1 MDDQNAANS
10 GSADVEME
18 EAAGGEP
25 GQQPAKKATWAR
37 KPPRRRR
44 LYSRNARNGVDTK
57 IGSIRAAVARAAA
70 ASDLSAATEQLPT
83 PAAADPPLAL
93 TKQTAEQA
101 RKELGYAKRS
111 LRLSKRNRSIVEQE
125 LKVAASSHTQALEMQ
140 QSKLA
145 AKSQECRKL
154 AALAQSRRKE
164 ANEAKTSEIQAQ
176 AEVAR
181 HRLELSNRDKAASTL

>member
-1 MDDQNAANS
+1 
-10 GSADVEME
+10 ME

-70 ASDLSAATEQLPT
+70 ASDLSAATEQLAT

-93 TKQTAEQA
+93 TKQKQTAEQA

-111 LRLSKRNRSIVEQE
+111 LRLSKR
-125 LKVAASSHTQALEMQ
+125 KSSM
-140 QSKLA
+140 
-145 AKSQECRKL
+145 
-154 AALAQSRRKE
+154 
-164 ANEAKTSEIQAQ
+164 
-176 AEVAR
+176 V
-181 HRLELSNRDKAASTL
+181 